1 MKKTKKQGI
10 IGVIIGILVLLLF
23 LPFSPSATSSQL
35 GFVLF
40 IAALGAIIVEFWVLA
55 PTPAPIWKNVGR
67 FPKPRRVAL
76 YILLILFVFLVFLP
90 LWAAVMTAF
99 KTEEDLIHTTPLEPP
114 RSPTLEPLLTTFD
127 IMKRPLLNSITFT
140 LAATVLSCILGSISG
155 YVLTKIRFRGS
166 NTVFLLMILGI
177 FIPYQAVLVP
187 LVITMSRL
195 GLYNTIW
202 GLILTH
208 TAYGIPI
215 CTLLFRSFYDG
226 IPDSL
231 IMAAKTD
238 GAGTWTIYRRVVL
251 PLSLLPFV
259 VVAVF
264 QFTSIW
270 NDFLFGLV
278 LSRGVEAMPAS
289 VALANLKGGFVA
301 MWNLQMAGTLWYIL
315 PMLVVYLILGKY
327 LIKGYMAGAVK
338 G

>member
-1 MKKTKKQGI
+1 MKKRGT

-23 LPFSPSATSSQL
+23 LPFSPSSASSQL
-35 GFVLF
+35 SFVFF
-40 IAALGAIIVEFWVLA
+40 IAALGAIIIELWILA
-55 PTPAPIWKNVGR
+55 PTLAPVWKITGR
-67 FPKPRRVAL
+67 FSKPRRVAL
-76 YILLILFVFLVFLP
+76 YILLIFFVFLIFLP

-99 KTEEDLIHTTPLEPP
+99 KTQADLVYTTPLEPP
-114 RSPTLEPLLTTFD
+114 LSPTLEPLTTAFD
-127 IMKRPLLNSITFT
+127 MMKRPLLNSFTFT
-140 LAATVLSCILGSISG
+140 IAATILSCILGSISG

-187 LVITMSRL
+187 LVITMSKL
-195 GLYNTIW
+195 GLYNTVW

-231 IMAAKTD
+231 IRAAKTD
-238 GAGTWTIYRRVVL
+238 GAGTWTIYRRVIL
-251 PLSLLPFV
+251 PLSWLPFV
-259 VVAVF
+259 VVAVL

-270 NDFLFGLV
+270 NDYLFGLV
-278 LSRGVEAMPAS
+278 LSRGPEAIPAS
-289 VALANLKGGFVA
+289 VALANMKGGFVA
-301 MWNLQMAGTLWYIL
+301 MWNLQMAGTLWYVLPIL
-315 PMLVVYLILGKY
+315 IVYLVLGKY
-327 LIKGYMAGAVK
+327 LMKGYMAGAIK